1 MNSTETPT
9 PAPLTSTAPDG
20 TESSAVA
27 RSSTLSILSL
37 VAAIASVPLGH
48 LVILPVAAI
57 VLGFIARQREPWART
72 MSTWGIVLGFVILFW
87 WAVVATIAA
96 SLWLPL
102 AFLHQVG
109 LSR

>member
-1 MNSTETPT
+1 MNSTETP
-9 PAPLTSTAPDG
+9 APVQVASTAPV
-20 TESSAVA
+20 AVA
-27 RSSTLSILSL
+27 PSSTLSILSL

-87 WAVVATIAA
+87 WAVVGAIAA
-96 SLWLPL
+96 SFWLPAAL
-102 AFLHQVG
+102 IHHVF
-109 LSR
+109 